1 MAKII
6 GNKNPKKETTM
17 DDLAVA
23 IGNLSE
29 RMDKRFSEV
38 DDRFDKVDDRFA
50 GMDDRFDKV
59 DDRFAGM
66 DNRFDKVDDRFAGMD
81 DRFDKQEASI
91 DKRFNEVDD
100 RFTEQEIKLEKI
112 MDEKVEDLAVMVNKS
127 FVSVT
132 AKIDAVKLDTAANK
146 NDLNSLRQD
155 M

>member
-38 DDRFDKVDDRFA
+38 
-50 GMDDRFDKV
+50 
-59 DDRFAGM
+59 

-132 AKIDAVKLDTAANK
+132 AKIDAVK
-146 NDLNSLRQD
+146 
-155 M
+155 

>member
-38 DDRFDKVDDRFA
+38 
-50 GMDDRFDKV
+50 
-59 DDRFAGM
+59 
-66 DNRFDKVDDRFAGMD
+66 N
-81 DRFDKQEASI
+81 
-91 DKRFNEVDD
+91 D
-100 RFTEQEIKLEKI
+100 RFTKQEIKLEKM

-132 AKIDAVKLDTAANK
+132 TKIDAIKLDTTATK
-146 NDLNSLRQD
+146 DDLNSLRQD
-155 M
+155 MNNKFDQVNNSIEGMSLKMDKMADVVYLDHRIRIVNLENRTQKLETSR